1 MWTIERTQT
10 STKERFCENSY
21 GYTLLTIFE
30 KKLHRRMLDLVLC
43 ELNPKFNSFWNFK
56 KRKLMERL
64 CFNYLV
70 SCRNTRA
77 CTQVNYHESILS
89 FLQNLLSQNISN
101 KKSMTTQAFVRMNV
115 APDLMTFLSPVE
127 KCPMD
132 FSQGDNFTAEIW

>member
-1 MWTIERTQT
+1 
-10 STKERFCENSY
+10 
-21 GYTLLTIFE
+21 
-30 KKLHRRMLDLVLC
+30 
-43 ELNPKFNSFWNFK
+43 
-56 KRKLMERL
+56 MERL

-77 CTQVNYHESILS
+77 CTQVNYQESILS